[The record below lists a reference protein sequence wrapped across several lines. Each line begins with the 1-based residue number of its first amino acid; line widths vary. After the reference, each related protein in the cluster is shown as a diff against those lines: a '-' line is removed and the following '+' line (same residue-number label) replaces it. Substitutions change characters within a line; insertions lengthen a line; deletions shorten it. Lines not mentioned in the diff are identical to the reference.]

1 MDSIDPEP
9 LTSDEIEELSDAVD
23 SDEAIDEDH
32 IELLS
37 QTGIRIRNLEHKK
50 NKSKQ

>member
-9 LTSDEIEELSDAVD
+9 LTSDEIEELSDAID
-23 SDEAIDEDH
+23 SDESINEEH

-37 QTGIRIRNLEHKK
+37 QTGIRLRESGHK
-50 NKSKQ
+50 NKSER